1 MQALSLNHDYLY
13 SERNGVNNQLEGICM
28 QNRDDKFN

>member
-1 MQALSLNHDYLY
+1 MQALSLNHYLY
-13 SERNGVNNQLEGICM
+13 SERNGVNNQLGGICM